1 MRASGLK
8 GAEGFIQESE
18 KGPWQDTASDERGKS
33 GGGGGLFPPRPPT
46 TMSIYRRLS
55 LRDYSARKEWKGGA
69 APFLALYMLLIAGFL
84 SIYSVPPRKERG
96 GGGAK

>member
-18 KGPWQDTASDERGKS
+18 KGPWQDTGSDERGKS
-33 GGGGGLFPPRPPT
+33 GGGRRLARPPP
-46 TMSIYRRLS
+46 TMSIYRRL
-55 LRDYSARKEWKGGA
+55 RNYGARKEWKGGA
-69 APFLALYMLLIAGFL
+69 APFLALYVLLIAGFL

-96 GGGAK
+96 GGAK

>member
-33 GGGGGLFPPRPPT
+33 GGGG
-46 TMSIYRRLS
+46 RRL
-55 LRDYSARKEWKGGA
+55 
-69 APFLALYMLLIAGFL
+69 ALLLLYL
-84 SIYSVPPRKERG
+84 SIRV
-96 GGGAK
+96 